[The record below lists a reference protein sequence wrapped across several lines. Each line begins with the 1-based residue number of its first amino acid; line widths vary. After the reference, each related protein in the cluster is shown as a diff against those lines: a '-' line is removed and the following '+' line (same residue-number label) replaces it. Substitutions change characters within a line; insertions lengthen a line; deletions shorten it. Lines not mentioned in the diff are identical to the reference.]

1 MCRADKFWEQTT
13 NVFVIK
19 HHSRNLL
26 IETVTA
32 EDASASTIFGRCVAI
47 GKSYVQRL
55 FERTRQNYVSSQV
68 NDVDEF
74 KWVFSQIFRFVARN
88 LH

>member
-1 MCRADKFWEQTT
+1 MRPRPPYLGVVWQLA
-13 NVFVIK
+13 
-19 HHSRNLL
+19 
-26 IETVTA
+26 
-32 EDASASTIFGRCVAI
+32 
-47 GKSYVQRL
+47 KSYVHCL
-55 FERTRQNYVSSQV
+55 YEITRQNYVSSQV